1 MRGRRADRR
10 SPARSGPFSRT
21 ALPLAI
27 LLFATAG
34 AMPDAGEEERSRRL
48 APYEG
53 RAEALAPVLMVSNFE
68 HRTGSVF
75 ATPLAGDERFAIA
88 FATGSYS
95 GGYAL
100 DEVAFRLEARDQA
113 SRDADMVAHILSV
126 GADGNPADTLYTLT
140 PPSSR
145 LPVMARSRRFSA
157 PAGATLSASTTYFAV
172 LGVTSENHTV
182 DVAVTESDDE
192 NSDYGWTIANA
203 GRSAS
208 TGANWSSSS
217 SRMLVRIWAEGPSS
231 PPPSVSSVAI
241 SSGAGSDDTY
251 AIGDSVKVTVTFTE
265 DVDVTGTPQIV
276 LDVGGKDKPLNYD
289 TGTGSAQL
297 VFAGYAV
304 VENDL
309 DANGVSIA
317 SNALRP
323 NGGTIRK
330 KDSATEDAALG
341 HVSLAAQPAH
351 KVDGVRPTLEGAAT
365 STDGMTIALVFSEP
379 LLASAGDT
387 PTNARFAV
395 EVESVAA
402 PLSGAPAV
410 SGAAATLAL
419 ATAAAY
425 GEEVT
430 VAYTDESAGDDA
442 AVVQDLA
449 GNDAATFAAETVE
462 NNVPPNVVSM
472 AIASDPGTEGVYAI
486 GDEIVVTATFNGA
499 VDVTVSGGGPYV
511 ELTVGTEPERA
522 GCAAGVGVTVV
533 TCSYAVEEGDL
544 DANGVSFAQNALG
557 PGGGT
562 IRKAGSTT
570 VDAVLAHGAAA
581 DAADHKVDGVRPT
594 FENAAVSSDGTA
606 IQLAFSEPLLASA
619 GDTPTNARFAV
630 NVANAAATLAGSP
643 AVSGASVTLTLATAV
658 TTGQT
663 VTVAYTDETAGDDD
677 AVVQDLAGNDAAAFG
692 EQTVIN
698 NVGAATVSSLAI
710 ASNAGTDET
719 YAIGDSVKVTVTF
732 TEDVDVT
739 GTPQIVLDVGGKD
752 KPLNYDTGTGS
763 AQLVFAGYAVVEND
777 LDANGV
783 SIASNALRPNG
794 GTIRKKDSATE
805 DAALGHVS
813 LAAQPAHKVD
823 GVRPTLEG
831 AATSADGTEI
841 VLAFN
846 ETLGSAA
853 VPADSFAVTV
863 ASSPRGVYA
872 ASASGAEITL
882 TLQSAVGSG
891 QAVTVAYT
899 DTIQD
904 EAVVEDAAGND
915 LAAFD
920 AQAVTNRSTVP
931 AVYPRQGEVIW
942 AATITPSV
950 NTYDL
955 RAFGGGLA
963 TTASYADEAFFS
975 SPSPS
980 RISGV
985 GTFSYAE
992 TNYTIRQI
1000 TFTRIT
1006 DNSDMVTNAYSILS
1020 LPSHFPEAPDDLL
1033 ILEVDGTEYR
1043 LDEASQTISDLGNRV
1058 YNWNP
1063 FPVPPLD
1070 RRPDGLCEA
1079 YRALDG
1085 PGGVLRGADF
1095 RSGRRRDLRHRRF
1108 AEGYRDLQRGGG
1120 RKRNAA
1126 DRPRRRRRGQAAPL
1140 LLRHGLRR
1148 DRLRRRSRRER
1159 RGRGRRLYRL

>member
-1 MRGRRADRR
+1 
-10 SPARSGPFSRT
+10 
-21 ALPLAI
+21 
-27 LLFATAG
+27 
-34 AMPDAGEEERSRRL
+34 MPDAGEEERSRRL

-53 RAEALAPVLMVSNFE
+53 RTEALAPVLMVSNFE

-140 PPSSR
+140 PPASR

-182 DVAVTESDDE
+182 DVTVTESDDE

-276 LDVGGKDKPLNYD
+276 LDVGGEDKTLAYYS
-289 TGTGSAQL
+289 GTGMAEI
-297 VFAGYAV
+297 VFAGEVA
-304 VENDL
+304 ENDL

-430 VAYTDESAGDDA
+430 VAYTDESGGDDD

-462 NNVPPNVVSM
+462 NNVPPNVVSV
-472 AIASDPGTEGVYAI
+472 AIASSPGTDGVYAI

-499 VDVTVSGGGPYV
+499 VDVSVSGGGPYV

-522 GCAAGVGVTVV
+522 GCAAAVGVTVV

-581 DAADHKVDGVRPT
+581 DDDAHKVDGVRPT
-594 FENAAVSSDGTA
+594 FESAAVSSDGAA

-630 NVANAAATLAGSP
+630 NVANAAATLSGAP

-698 NVGAATVSSLAI
+698 KVGATTVSSLAI

-732 TEDVDVT
+732 SEAVDVT

-805 DAALGHVS
+805 NAALGHVS

-823 GVRPTLEG
+823 GVRPALSS
-831 AATSADGTEI
+831 AAVSADGTEI
-841 VLAFN
+841 ALAFN

-882 TLQSAVGSG
+882 TLQSAVGAG
-891 QAVTVAYT
+891 ETVTVAYT
-899 DTIQD
+899 DTAQD

-950 NTYDL
+950 NTLDL

-963 TTASYADEAFFS
+963 TVTSYADEAIFS
-975 SPSPS
+975 SFAPS

-1000 TFTRIT
+1000 AFTRIT
-1006 DNSDMVTNAYSILS
+1006 DNSNMVTNAYSILS

-1033 ILEVDGTEYR
+1033 ILEVDGAEHR
-1043 LDEASQTISDLGNRV
+1043 FDEASQTISDLGNRV
-1058 YNWNP
+1058 
-1063 FPVPPLD
+1063 
-1070 RRPDGLCEA
+1070 
-1079 YRALDG
+1079 
-1085 PGGVLRGADF
+1085 
-1095 RSGRRRDLRHRRF
+1095 
-1108 AEGYRDLQRGGG
+1108 
-1120 RKRNAA
+1120 
-1126 DRPRRRRRGQAAPL
+1126 
-1140 LLRHGLRR
+1140 
-1148 DRLRRRSRRER
+1148 
-1159 RGRGRRLYRL
+1159 